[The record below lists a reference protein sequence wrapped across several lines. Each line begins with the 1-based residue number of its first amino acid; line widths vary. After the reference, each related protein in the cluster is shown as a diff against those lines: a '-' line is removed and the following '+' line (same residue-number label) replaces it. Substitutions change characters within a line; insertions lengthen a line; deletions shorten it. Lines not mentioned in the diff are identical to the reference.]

1 MSTMK
6 TSLAKRRAAARI
18 VSTGLEPVERR
29 YVRALRTVARD
40 AAAEYARALASDVRA
55 MAREDSASGKIQEL
69 RVMFEV
75 AIARLVGPLFDRH
88 ARDVLRVNARAL
100 RALGVRSISSLGIA
114 EEVAKRRQ
122 ENVNLVVDAHRAYAD
137 SVQDIFTDP
146 ENFGLR
152 VEVLQ
157 AKLLERGDVSE
168 SRAEL
173 IARDQTLKLNGAITK
188 ARQTGA
194 GVSEYVW
201 STSRDE
207 RVRDSHRV
215 LEGQRFSWSSPPEVG
230 HPGEDYQCR
239 CVALPVIEELEG
251 L

>member
-1 MSTMK
+1 MSTA
-6 TSLAKRRAAARI
+6 SLAKRRAAARI
-18 VSTGLEPVERR
+18 VSTGLDPVERR

-40 AAAEYARALASDVRA
+40 AAAEYVRALASDVKA
-55 MAREDSASGKIQEL
+55 MAREDSASSKIQEL

-75 AIARLVGPLFDRH
+75 ALAKVVGPLFDRH
-88 ARDVLRVNARAL
+88 ARDVVRVNALAL
-100 RALGVRSISSLGIA
+100 RSLGVRSITSLGIG

-122 ENVNLVVDAHRAYAD
+122 ENVDLVVQAHRAYAD

-146 ENFGLR
+146 ESFGLR

-157 AKLLERGDVSE
+157 ARLLERGDVSE

-173 IARDQTLKLNGAITK
+173 IARDQTLKLNGQITQL
-188 ARQTGA
+188 RQTGA
-194 GVSEYVW
+194 GVSEYIW

-239 CVALPVIEELEG
+239 CVALPVIEDLEG